1 MKRRHISDEYEVNAV
16 TFPQLR
22 PARDVQQQSL
32 EKWASR
38 HLGSIEHERRVTEIA
53 SKLFDLT
60 WPLHGLGRRERR
72 LLRMAA
78 IVHDVGRSID
88 DDTHPE
94 QGARLLAGAAHLP
107 LTAGERRALCYL
119 TLYHRGKVPVEGS
132 DGILRRT
139 DEQSILRT
147 ILALLRCSDAL
158 DSRAI
163 ESPRLVFLL
172 TGRRLQITCY
182 LDDDTPKAR
191 KVYARAKKYRLLEE
205 LLDCRVDVQIVQART
220 LQMVA

>member
-1 MKRRHISDEYEVNAV
+1 MD
-16 TFPQLR
+16 
-22 PARDVQQQSL
+22 
-32 EKWASR
+32 R

-60 WPLHGLGRRERR
+60 WPLHGLGRRERQ

-94 QGARLLAGAAHLP
+94 QGARMLEEAAPLP
-107 LTAGERRALCYL
+107 LNNSERRALRYL
-119 TLYHRGKVPVEGS
+119 TRYHRGKVPAEGF
-132 DGILRRT
+132 DEILRRG
-139 DEQSILRT
+139 DDHASLRT
-147 ILALLRCSDAL
+147 ILGLLRCSDAL

-163 ESPRLVFLL
+163 ESPLLMFLL
-172 TGRRLQITCY
+172 AGRRLHITCY
-182 LDDDTPKAR
+182 LDQDTPKAR
-191 KVYARAKKYRLLEE
+191 KVYTRAKKYRLLEE
-205 LLDCRVDVQIVQART
+205 MLNCQVEVRIEVAGA